1 MSRKTRKSTKSAKST
16 NIIKRCLKKIKRR
29 LSRTRR
35 QRGGSETAEK
45 PSMLDGKTQGV
56 IQEVV
61 TSVMKGVKEADKAE
75 KKEEAAKVPEPPRG
89 TYFSHRPTGIIEQI
103 LLAPLRIP
111 VKIMKAPIKLYK
123 FPLKFL
129 KRMVF

>member
-1 MSRKTRKSTKSAKST
+1 MSRNTRKTRKSA

-29 LSRTRR
+29 LSRTRK
-35 QRGGSETAEK
+35 QRGGSEETAEK

-61 TSVMKGVKEADKAE
+61 TNVMKGIQKADESK
-75 KKEEAAKVPEPPRG
+75 KKEEATKVPEPPRG

-111 VKIMKAPIKLYK
+111 AKILKFPFKLYK
-123 FPLKFL
+123 FPFKFV
-129 KRMVF
+129 KRIVF

>member
-1 MSRKTRKSTKSAKST
+1 MSRNTRKTRKSA

-29 LSRTRR
+29 LSRTRK
-35 QRGGSETAEK
+35 QQKGGSETAEK
-45 PSMLDGKTQGV
+45 PSILDGKTQGV

-89 TYFSHRPTGIIEQI
+89 TYFSHRPTGIVEQI

-111 VKIMKAPIKLYK
+111 AKILKFPFKLYK
-123 FPLKFL
+123 FPLKFV